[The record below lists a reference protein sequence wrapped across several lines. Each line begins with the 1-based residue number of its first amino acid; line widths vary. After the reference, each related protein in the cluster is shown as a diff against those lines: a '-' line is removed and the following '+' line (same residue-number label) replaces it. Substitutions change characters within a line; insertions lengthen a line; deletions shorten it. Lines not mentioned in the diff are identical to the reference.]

1 MAEITAEAVR
11 ALRERTSLPMMECKK
26 ALAEA
31 QGNMARAEEIL
42 RVKLGNKAAKA
53 STRVAAEGIV
63 AHMNRD
69 HTDAVL
75 TLARAHADA
84 TAEEATMLSVDRLGF
99 RVRLRSGE
107 RLHGARI
114 AFPHEVTTPEQCR
127 ATLIEMIRNARR

>member
-1 MAEITAEAVR
+1 MKAPPDFWGKLLRHPSVR
-11 ALRERTSLPMMECKK
+11 K
-26 ALAEA
+26 
-31 QGNMARAEEIL
+31 
-42 RVKLGNKAAKA
+42 
-53 STRVAAEGIV
+53 
-63 AHMNRD
+63 
-69 HTDAVL
+69 
-75 TLARAHADA
+75 ARAHTDA